1 MYYLLYNAFLYPVC
15 VCFVYFAIKLSIFE
29 ELLSLL
35 SDVFVSFI
43 WFACYVLCLLK
54 QLSCL
59 ENLVLYTNI
68 WFYVEYKRI
77 FESWTRK
84 TLCLPLECLKD
95 VFRDATETLA
105 ENRRIDFLVKE
116 KDCIPLRHQ
125 TDKLK
130 IERKYESNNRT

>member
-1 MYYLLYNAFLYPVC
+1 MFLSVLFDLLAMFC
-15 VCFVYFAIKLSIFE
+15 A
-29 ELLSLL
+29 
-35 SDVFVSFI
+35 
-43 WFACYVLCLLK
+43 LLK
-54 QLSCL
+54 QLSCF